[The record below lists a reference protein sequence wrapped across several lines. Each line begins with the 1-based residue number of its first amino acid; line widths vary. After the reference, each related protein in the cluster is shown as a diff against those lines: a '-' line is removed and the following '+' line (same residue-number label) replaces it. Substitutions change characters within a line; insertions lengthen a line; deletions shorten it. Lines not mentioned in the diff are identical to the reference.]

1 MYQSTNPYNFNF
13 KYEDKEL
20 GLVDLDSPFQLH
32 DRKNN
37 ILHVKEPSD
46 QFHKSPEDIT
56 DKLEKSLV
64 CEESCDS
71 SV

>member
-1 MYQSTNPYNFNF
+1 MYRSTNPDNFNL
-13 KYEDKEL
+13 KYEDKEF
-20 GLVDLDSPFQLH
+20 GLVDLNSPIQLH

-37 ILHVKEPSD
+37 ILHDEEPPD

-56 DKLEKSLV
+56 DKPEKSLV
-64 CEESCDS
+64 YEESCDS

>member
-1 MYQSTNPYNFNF
+1 M
-13 KYEDKEL
+13 
-20 GLVDLDSPFQLH
+20 GLDLPIQLH
-32 DRKNN
+32 DHKDN
-37 ILHVKEPSD
+37 ILHVEEPSD

>member
-1 MYQSTNPYNFNF
+1 MYRSTNPDNFNL
-13 KYEDKEL
+13 KYEDKEF
-20 GLVDLDSPFQLH
+20 GLVDLDSPIQLH

-37 ILHVKEPSD
+37 ILHDEEPSD

-56 DKLEKSLV
+56 DKPEKSLV

>member
-1 MYQSTNPYNFNF
+1 MN
-13 KYEDKEL
+13 
-20 GLVDLDSPFQLH
+20 LDSPIQLH

-37 ILHVKEPSD
+37 ILHVKEPSY

-56 DKLEKSLV
+56 DKPEKSLV
-64 CEESCDS
+64 CEESCNS